1 MKRIHPKWFLCAI
14 PALVGAFLFFCLPGY
29 KFAGLALMGLSALIP
44 VYHFLKHDFLRRV
57 LTALLALGFV
67 VLSIT
72 GGTIA
77 RSAEGNAEA
86 EADYLIVLG

>member
-44 VYHFLKHDFLRRV
+44 ARTEPVTLLLPWFFREIFV
-57 LTALLALGFV
+57 LYPQLF
-67 VLSIT
+67 S
-72 GGTIA
+72 
-77 RSAEGNAEA
+77 
-86 EADYLIVLG
+86 